1 MRGEPV
7 EGREKLGG
15 PVALAFGGLA
25 CARAW
30 LSLAFVLPGV
40 GLSHTW
46 FDVGYMGLGIVLV
59 VLGRRSGGLA
69 RRGWPYGVT
78 LAAMLFVAA
87 YPVLGLAF
95 VPPSWVRGGIAVL
108 GGVGFGL
115 ACLLNAES
123 FVRLSLLRI
132 VLYLTANHVVAS
144 VLVFL
149 LSALDP
155 LRMSVT
161 LALLAV
167 ATVWLVRSSFEVPG
181 AFEGGHIE
189 RPLRAY
195 PWKLYALV
203 ALFSLAYGMR
213 QAQMAWGAGRHSS
226 LSTALVMGAVFLWVL
241 HASRRFSVARATK
254 LSMPLMVVGL
264 LLVPLPSEWSPV
276 VSAYCVA
283 LSFSLVT
290 LAASI
295 MLYDMSQRTGVS
307 IVPLQGAYAASQI
320 TTLAG
325 DAIVRGLPVSSE
337 AFMIVICAVVLLSFF
352 LLFSERELSSRWGMG
367 ILLESELPAQDD
379 PDNLR
384 ARRCHEAAEVYGL
397 TEREERVLETLVGTQ
412 TRHAIADEL
421 GITLGTLKTHVRHIY
436 EKTGVHTR
444 EDLRSLVGLARE

>member
-1 MRGEPV
+1 M

-15 PVALAFGGLA
+15 PIALVFGGLA

-46 FDVGYMGLGIVLV
+46 FDVGYMGLGVAVV

-69 RRGWPYGVT
+69 RRRWPYGVA
-78 LAAMLFVAA
+78 LAAMLLVAVC
-87 YPVLGLAF
+87 PVLGLVY
-95 VPPSWVRGGIAVL
+95 VPTAWVRGIVAVL

-115 ACLLNAES
+115 VCLLNAEA
-123 FVRLSLLRI
+123 FVRVSMLRI
-132 VLYLTANHVVAS
+132 VLYLAANHVVAS

-149 LSALDP
+149 LTGLDP
-155 LRMSVT
+155 LRMSVA
-161 LALLAV
+161 LVLLAV
-167 ATVWLVRSSFEVPG
+167 AAVWLVRSSFEVPG
-181 AFEGGHIE
+181 TFESGHIE

-213 QAQMAWGAGRHSS
+213 QAQMTWGAGRHSG

-241 HASRRFSVARATK
+241 YASRRFSVARVAK
-254 LSMPLMVVGL
+254 LSLPLMVVGL
-264 LLVPLPSEWSPV
+264 LLVLLPSAWSPV

-290 LAASI
+290 FSAAI

-307 IVPLQGAYAASQI
+307 IVPLQGAFAASQL

-325 DAIVRGLPVSSE
+325 NAIVRMLPVSSE
-337 AFMIVICAVVLLSFF
+337 AFMVVTCAVVLLSFF

-367 ILLESELPAQDD
+367 ILLETELSAGGSPDD
-379 PDNLR
+379 LL
-384 ARRCHEAAEVYGL
+384 AHRCHEAAEVYGL
-397 TEREERVLETLVGTQ
+397 TEREERVLETLVGAQ
-412 TRHAIADEL
+412 TSHAIADEL
-421 GITLGTLKTHVRHIY
+421 GITPGTLKTHVRHIY

-444 EDLRSLVGLARE
+444 EELRALVGLAGE